1 MDLRGTHVRRD
12 QGAVLVLALLLLIVA
27 TLVGVSSLSTTN
39 FAILIS
45 GNSRVSQKAFF
56 AAEAGINEFLGRFR
70 NDAVDKILDG
80 SDPSDTTSFQNWRLF
95 LATNPG
101 RASGKEAGYRSSD
114 LNHHF
119 VQSVQTQMDFCVIV
133 QHKPGTGTPVAV
145 PPMYVATSHGYTE
158 EGGHRIVEVEVVNVH
173 APGALYS
180 KAPVRIH
187 GASTIISGMDVCGG
201 MNRPGIITTTNTIE
215 EMGNPGISGMPPSIV
230 NSSLDLPL
238 EKMVESLSVYAN
250 CPNCPYTYNSNQTLS
265 GYSDDWGI
273 PVYNGAGQPL
283 TYPEGPMNIVYFN
296 MGGNKTL
303 KLTGGSHGA
312 GILLVNGNLEING
325 GFTWYGVIIVT
336 GAIDYTGGG
345 EKNVTGAILAGE
357 TTIVEVDVG
366 GNANI
371 LYCGRAAGFLK
382 SKMPP
387 FIRAQWR
394 EVFAAGS

>member
-1 MDLRGTHVRRD
+1 
-12 QGAVLVLALLLLIVA
+12 
-27 TLVGVSSLSTTN
+27 
-39 FAILIS
+39 
-45 GNSRVSQKAFF
+45 
-56 AAEAGINEFLGRFR
+56 
-70 NDAVDKILDG
+70 
-80 SDPSDTTSFQNWRLF
+80 
-95 LATNPG
+95 
-101 RASGKEAGYRSSD
+101 
-114 LNHHF
+114 
-119 VQSVQTQMDFCVIV
+119 
-133 QHKPGTGTPVAV
+133 
-145 PPMYVATSHGYTE
+145 
-158 EGGHRIVEVEVVNVH
+158 
-173 APGALYS
+173 
-180 KAPVRIH
+180 
-187 GASTIISGMDVCGG
+187 
-201 MNRPGIITTTNTIE
+201 
-215 EMGNPGISGMPPSIV
+215 
-230 NSSLDLPL
+230 
-238 EKMVESLSVYAN
+238 MVESLSAYAN
-250 CPNCPYTYNSNQTLS
+250 YPYTYNSNQTLS